1 MTELSRRN
9 FSKTILFTGLSA
21 VMLSAAACSP
31 KDASGGANGG
41 ASNKTLTLAVDADY
55 IGFDPAKQQ
64 SGGTVVQI
72 WQAVWDTL
80 LKYNP
85 DGEIVPNLAESFEM
99 NDDNTVLTM
108 KLRAG
113 VKFTD
118 GTAVDAAA
126 AKASIEHMKTGGG
139 SDASRV
145 AKLTV
150 EAPDATTLVLTSPEP
165 NGLMPTFMCLSTGIV
180 ASTASLTAA
189 NRDQMPVGSGPYTL
203 DAAATTTGATYS
215 FVRNPNYWNK
225 DAFPFE
231 KVAFKILLDI
241 TARVSA
247 LKSGQ
252 VNAAP
257 ATSQTSAELK
267 GSGLNLVENKVN
279 WAGLFLGDRNGKTIP
294 ALGQV
299 KVRQAMNM
307 VFDRAGIIKA
317 LFQGNGSVTNQ
328 IFNDKSE
335 AFLPDAINQY
345 PFDVEKAKSLMA
357 EAGFGDG
364 FDLTIPSLNG
374 LDYANPIITQQLGL
388 LNIRVTEKKLSGG
401 TAILEIL
408 SGKYPVFFFTLES
421 RTALWDIVQ
430 ALAPDAVWNITKDQ
444 DPALTPLINKAQTLK
459 GAEAKA
465 NAQAINKFLI
475 DNAWF
480 SPWALPTAF
489 YATDKAT
496 AASPV
501 LGSVVPYLF
510 TFTAK

>member
-1 MTELSRRN
+1 MTDVSRRN
-9 FSKTILFTGLSA
+9 FNRTILFGGLSA

-31 KDASGGANGG
+31 KNSPAGSAGGA
-41 ASNKTLTLAVDADY
+41 ATRTLTLAVDADY

-72 WQAVWDTL
+72 WQSVWDTL
-80 LKYNP
+80 LKYSP
-85 DGEIVPNLAESFEM
+85 EGEIVPNLAESFTM
-99 NDDNTVLTM
+99 NEDNTVLTM
-108 KLRAG
+108 KLRTG

-145 AKLTV
+145 AKLKV
-150 EAPDATTLVLTSPEP
+150 DAPDATTLVLTSPQP
-165 NGLMPTFMCLSTGIV
+165 NGLMPTFMCLAPGIV
-180 ASTASLTAA
+180 ASPASLTAST
-189 NRDQMPVGSGPYTL
+189 RDQTPVGSGPYKL
-203 DAAATTTGATYS
+203 DAANTTTGATYS
-215 FVRNPNYWNK
+215 FVRNPDYWNK
-225 DAFPFE
+225 AAFPFE
-231 KVAFKILLDI
+231 KVVFKILLDI

-252 VNAAP
+252 VNASP

-267 GSGLNLVENKVN
+267 GSGLNLLENKVN

-307 VFDRAGIIKA
+307 VFDREGIIKA

-335 AFLPDAINQY
+335 AYLPDVVNQY
-345 PFDVEKAKSLMA
+345 PFDVAKAKALMA
-357 EAGFGDG
+357 EAGFAGG
-364 FDLTIPSLNG
+364 FELTIPSLNG

-430 ALAPDAVWNITKDQ
+430 SIAPDSIWNITRDV
-444 DPALTPLINKAQTLK
+444 DPALTPLIDKAQTLK
-459 GAEAKA
+459 GADAKA
-465 NAQAINKFLI
+465 NAQAINKFLV

-480 SPWALPTAF
+480 APWALPTNF
-489 YATDKAT
+489 YATDKTTTAT
-496 AASPV
+496 PV

-510 TFTAK
+510 TFASK

>member
-1 MTELSRRN
+1 MTDFSRRN
-9 FSKTILFTGLSA
+9 FNKSIFLGGLSA
-21 VMLSAAACSP
+21 IMLSACTPNS
-31 KDASGGANGG
+31 STTGGATGG
-41 ASNKTLTLAVDADY
+41 SAAGRTLTLAVDADY

-64 SGGTVVQI
+64 SGGTVVGI
-72 WQAVWDTL
+72 WQTVWDTL
-80 LKYNP
+80 LKYSP
-85 DGEIVPNLAESFEM
+85 EGEIVPNLAESFTM

-108 KLRAG
+108 KLRSG

-145 AKLTV
+145 ANLTV
-150 EAPDATTLVLTSPEP
+150 EASDAMTLVLTSPKP
-165 NGLMPTFMCLSTGIV
+165 NGLMPTFMCLAPGIV
-180 ASTASLTAA
+180 ASPASLTAA
-189 NRDQMPVGSGPYTL
+189 NRDQVPVGSGPYKL

-215 FVRNPNYWNK
+215 FVRNPDYWNK
-225 DAFPFE
+225 DAYPFE
-231 KVAFKILLDI
+231 KVTFKILLDI

-252 VNAAP
+252 VGASP
-257 ATSQTSAELK
+257 ATSQTAAELK
-267 GSGLNLVENKVN
+267 GSGLNLLESKVN
-279 WAGLFLGDRNGKTIP
+279 WAGLFLGDRSGKSIP
-294 ALGQV
+294 ALGQL

-307 VFDRAGIIKA
+307 VFDREGIVKA

-335 AFLPDAINQY
+335 AYLADAANQY
-345 PFDVEKAKSLMA
+345 PFDVAKAKSLMA
-357 EAGFGDG
+357 EAGYEGG
-364 FDLTIPSLNG
+364 FDLTIPSVNS

-401 TAILEIL
+401 TALLEIL
-408 SGKYPVFFFTLES
+408 SGKYPVFYFTLES
-421 RTALWDIVQ
+421 RAALWDIVQ
-430 ALAPDAVWNITKDQ
+430 AVVPDAIWNITKDQ
-444 DPALTPLINKAQTLK
+444 DPALTPLLEKAQTLK

-480 SPWALPTAF
+480 SPWALPTNF
-489 YATDKAT
+489 YATDKT
-496 AASPV
+496 TTASPV
-501 LGSVVPYLF
+501 LGSTVPYLF
-510 TFTAK
+510 TFNAK

>member
-1 MTELSRRN
+1 MTDVSRRN
-9 FSKTILFTGLSA
+9 FNRTILFGGLSA

-31 KDASGGANGG
+31 KNSPAGSAGGA
-41 ASNKTLTLAVDADY
+41 ATRTLTLAVDADY

-72 WQAVWDTL
+72 WQSVWDTL
-80 LKYNP
+80 LKYSP
-85 DGEIVPNLAESFEM
+85 EGEIVPNLAESFTM

-108 KLRAG
+108 KLRTG

-118 GTAVDAAA
+118 GTEVDAAA

-150 EAPDATTLVLTSPEP
+150 TAPDATTLVLTSPQP
-165 NGLMPTFMCLSTGIV
+165 NGLMPTFMCLAPGIV
-180 ASTASLTAA
+180 ASPASLTSST
-189 NRDQMPVGSGPYTL
+189 RDQTPIGSGPYKL
-203 DAAATTTGATYS
+203 DASTTTTGASYS
-215 FVRNPNYWNK
+215 FVRNPDYWNK
-225 DAFPFE
+225 EAFPFE
-231 KVAFKILLDI
+231 KVVFKILLDV

-252 VNAAP
+252 VNASP

-267 GSGLNLVENKVN
+267 GSGLNLLENKVN
-279 WAGLFLGDRNGKTIP
+279 WAGLFLGDRNGKAIP
-294 ALGQV
+294 ALGQL

-307 VFDRAGIIKA
+307 VFDREGIIKA

-335 AFLPDAINQY
+335 AYLPDAVNQY
-345 PFDVEKAKSLMA
+345 PFDVTKAKALMA
-357 EAGFGDG
+357 EAGFSSG

-401 TAILEIL
+401 TAILELL

-421 RTALWDIVQ
+421 RAALWDIVQ
-430 ALAPDAVWNITKDQ
+430 SIAPDSIWNVTKDV
-444 DPALTPLINKAQTLK
+444 DPALTPLIDKAQTLK

-480 SPWALPTAF
+480 APWALPTNF
-489 YATDKAT
+489 YATDKTT
-496 AASPV
+496 AATPV

-510 TFTAK
+510 TFASK